1 MRGRELPG
9 DLAAVLRRRPGRSD
23 VDNREQSRLG
33 NQRGATY
40 LFAMFSVVVMG
51 LTLSL
56 AAKQWKMVVQREQ
69 EADLLAK
76 GIEIQSALEAY
87 SNTIKAGRNM
97 PGEVYPLSLAELTKP
112 PKPLLRK
119 VYKDPMGRWDW
130 EYLRAPNGGIRGVR
144 SRSTATPIKKREFPL
159 AVRHF
164 EGLPRYSDWVFQY
177 PNASMV
183 PVPQAPGGAPPGG
196 APGGAP
202 TGGAPGTVPSS
213 TNPPVPLTQP
223 SSTSPAT
230 ADPKQ

>member
-1 MRGRELPG
+1 MKRSLDSSEVGNHERG
-9 DLAAVLRRRPGRSD
+9 
-23 VDNREQSRLG
+23 RLG
-33 NQRGATY
+33 NQRGVTY

-51 LTLSL
+51 LTLTL

-76 GIEIQSALEAY
+76 GIEIQAALEAY
-87 SNTIKAGRNM
+87 SNTIKAGRVM

-119 VYKDPMGRWDW
+119 AYKDPMAKGDW

-144 SRSTATPIKKREFPL
+144 SRSMAAPIKKREFPP

-183 PVPQAPGGAPPGG
+183 PVPQAPGGIPPGG
-196 APGGAP
+196 ASGNMPPSPNPLLPPPPGP
-202 TGGAPGTVPSS
+202 T
-213 TNPPVPLTQP
+213 
-223 SSTSPAT
+223 
-230 ADPKQ
+230 

>member
-9 DLAAVLRRRPGRSD
+9 YLAAVLKRPPGRSD
-23 VDNREQSRLG
+23 LDNREQSRLG
-33 NQRGATY
+33 NQRGVTY

-56 AAKQWKMVVQREQ
+56 AAKPWKMVVQREQ

-87 SNTIKAGRNM
+87 SNTIKAGRVM

-112 PKPLLRK
+112 PKPFLRK
-119 VYKDPMGRWDW
+119 VYKDPMGAGDW

-144 SRSTATPIKKREFPL
+144 SRSTSPPIKKREFPP

-183 PVPQAPGGAPPGG
+183 PVPQAPGGAPPAG
-196 APGGAP
+196 APVS
-202 TGGAPGTVPSS
+202 VPSFP
-213 TNPPVPLTQP
+213 NPLVPPPP
-223 SSTSPAT
+223 SSISPGPT
-230 ADPKQ
+230 

>member
-1 MRGRELPG
+1 MKKNPDRSGRAHSE
-9 DLAAVLRRRPGRSD
+9 PGR
-23 VDNREQSRLG
+23 LG
-33 NQRGATY
+33 TQRGATY

-76 GIEIQSALEAY
+76 GIEIQAALEAY
-87 SNTIKAGRNM
+87 SNTIKAGRVM
-97 PGEVYPLSLAELTKP
+97 PGEVYPLSMAELTKP
-112 PKPLLRK
+112 PKPFLRK
-119 VYKDPMGRWDW
+119 AYKDPIGKGDW

-144 SRSTATPIKKREFPL
+144 SRSTATPIKKREFPP

-183 PVPQAPGGAPPGG
+183 PVPQAPGGVPPGG
-196 APGGAP
+196 APGIVPPSPNPLLPPPP
-202 TGGAPGTVPSS
+202 TP
-213 TNPPVPLTQP
+213 NPPPGPT
-223 SSTSPAT
+223 
-230 ADPKQ
+230 

>member
-1 MRGRELPG
+1 MSGRELPG
-9 DLAAVLRRRPGRSD
+9 YLAAVWKRSPGRSD
-23 VDNREQSRLG
+23 RDYREQSRLR
-33 NQRGATY
+33 NQWGATY

-87 SNTIKAGRNM
+87 SNTIKAGRVM

-112 PKPLLRK
+112 PKPFLRK
-119 VYKDPMGRWDW
+119 VYRDPMGSGDW

-144 SRSTATPIKKREFPL
+144 SRSTSPPIKKREFPPT
-159 AVRHF
+159 VRHF

-183 PVPQAPGGAPPGG
+183 PVLQTPGGAPPAG
-196 APGGAP
+196 APGSVPSFPNPLVPPLPASNPPAP
-202 TGGAPGTVPSS
+202 T
-213 TNPPVPLTQP
+213 
-223 SSTSPAT
+223 
-230 ADPKQ
+230 

>member
-1 MRGRELPG
+1 MSGRELTG
-9 DLAAVLRRRPGRSD
+9 YLAAVWRMSPGRSD
-23 VDNREQSRLG
+23 MDKLEQCRLG

-76 GIEIQSALEAY
+76 GIEIQFALEAY
-87 SNTIKAGRNM
+87 SNTIKAGRVM

-112 PKPLLRK
+112 PRPFLRK
-119 VYKDPMGRWDW
+119 VYKDPMGSGDW
-130 EYLRAPNGGIRGVR
+130 EYLRAPTGGIRGVR
-144 SRSTATPIKKREFPL
+144 SRSTASPIKKREFPP

-177 PNASMV
+177 PNASMM
-183 PVPQAPGGAPPGG
+183 PVQQPPAGAPPGG
-196 APGGAP
+196 APVGGPPPAN
-202 TGGAPGTVPSS
+202 PS
-213 TNPPVPLTQP
+213 P
-223 SSTSPAT
+223 
-230 ADPKQ
+230 

>member
-1 MRGRELPG
+1 M
-9 DLAAVLRRRPGRSD
+9 DH
-23 VDNREQSRLG
+23 REQCQLG
-33 NQRGATY
+33 NQRGVTY
-40 LFAMFSVVVMG
+40 LFAMFSVIVMG

-87 SNTIKAGRNM
+87 SNTIKAGRVM

-112 PKPLLRK
+112 PKPFLRK
-119 VYKDPMGRWDW
+119 VYKDPMGSGDW

-144 SRSTATPIKKREFPL
+144 SRSTSPPIKKREFPP

-183 PVPQAPGGAPPGG
+183 PVPQVPGGAPPGG
-196 APGGAP
+196 VPGSVPSFPNPLAPPLPASNLPAP
-202 TGGAPGTVPSS
+202 T
-213 TNPPVPLTQP
+213 
-223 SSTSPAT
+223 
-230 ADPKQ
+230 

>member
-1 MRGRELPG
+1 MKRSL
-9 DLAAVLRRRPGRSD
+9 DRPE
-23 VDNREQSRLG
+23 VVNRERARLG

-76 GIEIQSALEAY
+76 GIEIQAALEAY
-87 SNTIKAGRNM
+87 SNTIKAGRVM

-112 PKPLLRK
+112 PKPFLRK
-119 VYKDPMGRWDW
+119 AYKDPMGRGDW

-144 SRSTATPIKKREFPL
+144 SRSTAKPIKKREFPP

-183 PVPQAPGGAPPGG
+183 PVLQVPGGVPPGG
-196 APGGAP
+196 AP
-202 TGGAPGTVPSS
+202 
-213 TNPPVPLTQP
+213 NPPPGPT
-223 SSTSPAT
+223 
-230 ADPKQ
+230 

>member
-1 MRGRELPG
+1 MKKNPDRSERAHSE
-9 DLAAVLRRRPGRSD
+9 PGRLD
-23 VDNREQSRLG
+23 T
-33 NQRGATY
+33 QRGATY

-76 GIEIQSALEAY
+76 GIEIQAALEAY
-87 SNTIKAGRNM
+87 SNTIKAGRVM

-112 PKPLLRK
+112 PKPFLRK
-119 VYKDPMGRWDW
+119 AYKDPIGKGDW
-130 EYLRAPNGGIRGVR
+130 EFLRAPNGGIRGVR
-144 SRSTATPIKKREFPL
+144 SRSTATPIKKREFPP

-183 PVPQAPGGAPPGG
+183 PVPQAPGGVPPGG
-196 APGGAP
+196 APGSVPPSPNPLLPSPPAP
-202 TGGAPGTVPSS
+202 
-213 TNPPVPLTQP
+213 NPPLGPM
-223 SSTSPAT
+223 
-230 ADPKQ
+230 

>member
-1 MRGRELPG
+1 MKKN
-9 DLAAVLRRRPGRSD
+9 PGRSE
-23 VDNREQSRLG
+23 RAHSEPGRLDT
-33 NQRGATY
+33 QRGATY

-76 GIEIQSALEAY
+76 GIEIQAALEAY
-87 SNTIKAGRNM
+87 SNTIKAGRVM

-112 PKPLLRK
+112 PKPFLRK
-119 VYKDPMGRWDW
+119 AYKDPIGKGDW
-130 EYLRAPNGGIRGVR
+130 EFLRAPNGGIRGVR
-144 SRSTATPIKKREFPL
+144 SRSTATPIKKREFPP

-183 PVPQAPGGAPPGG
+183 PVPQAPGGVPPGG
-196 APGGAP
+196 APGSVPPSPNPLLPSPPAP
-202 TGGAPGTVPSS
+202 
-213 TNPPVPLTQP
+213 NPPLGPM
-223 SSTSPAT
+223 
-230 ADPKQ
+230 